1 MANDFFTFEQIFAE
15 YWPHIIFGL
24 SVAAGTTAAVHA
36 AMTKTEVRAAIGWV
50 GVILMS
56 PLLGPFLYLIAGIN
70 RIRHDQIAEQR
81 NTSLL
86 DYTNSTEALKEP
98 ERADP
103 SNSGQSD
110 SRNNRRTST
119 DTALK
124 AVITPQAAQLESLH
138 TLGDRISHFPLLPGN
153 SIQLLNG
160 GDETYP
166 AMIQAIEQAKYT
178 IAMQSYIFDNDRAGQ
193 AVADALNAAQQ
204 RGVQVRVLIDAVGSK
219 YSRPPITRL
228 LKKYGITSA
237 LFMTNPLGVMRM
249 PYANLRSHRKI
260 LIIDGHTGF
269 TGGMNIREGFL
280 SAVAGDQTTRDIH
293 FRIQGPVVPQLMS
306 VFAHDWE
313 FTTHEH
319 LPFSTWC
326 PSNEWNSTADSVP
339 VRCVRSGPDRFLG
352 STHSMLLGA
361 LAVARSHVRIQSP
374 YFLPDQVLMG
384 AITTAAR
391 RGVTVDIV
399 IPGQNNLKLVDCAMM
414 AQIDQVIEAGCR
426 VWRTTGTFNHAKLF
440 TLDGQWSYVGSSNLD
455 PRSLRLN
462 FELDMEVYSPE
473 LARQLEQAIDAEIA
487 TARQLTLQELTM
499 IPFRK
504 RLRNRIIWLA
514 SPYL

>member
-1 MANDFFTFEQIFAE
+1 MSELSGFERFFAD
-15 YWPHIIFGL
+15 YWPHIVFTI
-24 SVAAGTTAAVHA
+24 SIVAASLAAVHA
-36 AMTKTEVRAAIGWV
+36 AMTKSEVRAAIAWV

-56 PLLGPFLYLIAGIN
+56 PLFGPFLYLIAGIN

-81 NTSLL
+81 NTNLIDYSTRIDSKPSVEPAQTSDPHRYIPHILAVDEATAEQLNSL
-86 DYTNSTEALKEP
+86 
-98 ERADP
+98 R
-103 SNSGQSD
+103 
-110 SRNNRRTST
+110 
-119 DTALK
+119 
-124 AVITPQAAQLESLH
+124 
-138 TLGDRISHFPLLPGN
+138 TLGDCISHFPLQTGN
-153 SIQLLNG
+153 RVMLLKS

-166 AMIQAIEQAKYT
+166 AMLGAIQTAQRT
-178 IAMQSYIFDNDRAGQ
+178 IALQSYIFDNDSIGQQIARALKE
-193 AVADALNAAQQ
+193 AHE

-219 YSRPPITRL
+219 YSHPPIIRL
-228 LKKYGITSA
+228 LKKYGVPAA

-260 LIIDGHTGF
+260 LVIDGKTGF

-280 SAVAGDQTTRDIH
+280 TSVAGTQATRDIH
-293 FRIQGPVVPQLMS
+293 FRVEGPVVTQLMS

-326 PSNEWNSTADSVP
+326 PEDDWPDLPDGLPA
-339 VRCVRSGPDRFLG
+339 RCVRSGPDKHMG
-352 STHSMLLGA
+352 STLKMLQGA
-361 LAVARSHVRIQSP
+361 LSVARSHVRIQSP
-374 YFLPDQVLMG
+374 YFLPDQTLIG

-399 IPGQNNLKLVDCAMM
+399 LPGQNNLKLVSYAMM
-414 AQIDQVIEAGCR
+414 AQLDQIMESGCR
-426 VWRTTGTFNHAKLF
+426 VWLSNGTFNHAKLL
-440 TLDGQWSYVGSSNLD
+440 TIDKHWSYVGSSNLD

-462 FELDMEVYSPE
+462 FELDMEVYSPHLNEQLATAIDDEIRQARRLTQQE
-473 LARQLEQAIDAEIA
+473 LASQ
-487 TARQLTLQELTM
+487 
-499 IPFRK
+499 PFRK